1 MKLNPKV
8 PHSSFNFG
16 LYTYEV
22 IFIEKETNW
31 FERLWGE
38 KETKLLYTIR
48 ERGIGGVGYLGQHT
62 LSFVLSSPEVF
73 WDNPTDPE
81 RIITQAKII
90 QSSSSDNVLFSS
102 KDL

>member
-8 PHSSFNFG
+8 PLSSFNFQSF
-16 LYTYEV
+16 TYEV
-22 IFIEKETNW
+22 IFIAKETNW
-31 FERLWGE
+31 FERLCGE

-48 ERGIGGVGYLGQHT
+48 ERRIGGVGYLR
-62 LSFVLSSPEVF
+62 LNSLLFISSAPEVF

-90 QSSSSDNVLFSS
+90 KSSSSDNVLFTS